1 MKGQMLAPA
10 PVSGTAGGG
19 RRGSGVERIRSRS
32 EKRTDF
38 SVAEDEVRWEDAEK
52 YRKFILKRHHS

>member
-1 MKGQMLAPA
+1 MKGQIPPLLVALAPV
-10 PVSGTAGGG
+10 PGSEDGG

-38 SVAEDEVRWEDAEK
+38 SVAEDEVR
-52 YRKFILKRHHS
+52 

>member
-1 MKGQMLAPA
+1 MKGQIPALLLAPA
-10 PVSGTAGGG
+10 PVSGTEGGG

-38 SVAEDEVRWEDAEK
+38 SVAEDEVR
-52 YRKFILKRHHS
+52 